1 MAKLQLRRFITVP
14 VLYLLIIFV
23 ICVLQ
28 FTQGTTFS
36 IINGPLSI
44 SGSYITDEDENR
56 IPALPFHMVF
66 KGLDMYIDDSSPV
79 TLSNKNGEEEN
90 LSLLSIEDNETGIS
104 LGFSEN
110 VSLDISVEKRGDVD
124 LLSISAK
131 LPTSDSTLKFPYKTI
146 KSAKEEISENS
157 HLISTNDKQYIF
169 QGLVD
174 SDAKNLIFNNRATT
188 LVYRTFIPSRGVV
201 ITDLGKNPLSSE
213 NLYNTNIDKFAATT
227 LSALRNSL
235 NSSYTED
242 DIAAFIAEM
251 ARNGMYNNGISSVPQ
266 AFISGTTRTYKTNTF
281 LNNLVRTNESMI
293 LQEREDLSRI
303 SRLVSEKN
311 PSVFEFPAL
320 IPFLWDRTSTPL
332 LNDIL
337 TFIPSLNMESVTPL
351 QAAGILAAGMDYDT
365 YLKAEKNPF
374 LILEESCL
382 RIIRESLNDLG
393 ENIFVSTDGKNIGI
407 LENIKTGKILI
418 KYGKTYNKPE
428 WANAG
433 RIIISSVLSF
443 MNDKGNFPETASFT
457 FSADGTK
464 KTGIVQDTSKILKAS
479 TVYPILVENPYYPR
493 EVSLSNELGRG
504 VWAWTSV
511 IEIKGLKV
519 SENQIDISVR
529 FPVGESHYLVI
540 RGIKPFTRIQLYGMD
555 YRTDNRFETYN
566 SSGYV
571 YNSSTQ
577 TLYLKIRHKS
587 ETETVRLFYETEQPE
602 TSQPADATENAS
614 KQQNPENTGEAAP
627 AQVSQG
633 TENLDI
639 PVQIQ

>member
-14 VLYLLIIFV
+14 VLYLLVIFV

-28 FTQGTTFS
+28 FTQGTAFS

-44 SGSYITDEDENR
+44 SGSYITDEEENR

-66 KGLDMYIDDSSPV
+66 KGLDMYMEDSSPA
-79 TLSNKNGEEEN
+79 TLSNSNGRETN
-90 LSLLSIEDNETGIS
+90 LSLLSIEDKETGVS
-104 LGFSEN
+104 LDFSEN
-110 VSLDISVEKRGDVD
+110 VSLNISVEKRGDVD
-124 LLSISAK
+124 LLSISAE
-131 LPTSDSTLKFPYKTI
+131 LPSPDSTLKFPYKTI
-146 KSAKEEISENS
+146 KSANEEISETS
-157 HLISTNDKQYIF
+157 HLITTNDKQYVF

-174 SDAKNLIFNNRATT
+174 SDSKNLIFNNHSQT
-188 LVYRTFIPSRGVV
+188 LVYRTFIPSKGFV
-201 ITDLGKNPLSSE
+201 ITDLGNNPLSSE

-251 ARNGMYNNGISSVPQ
+251 ARNGMYNNGISSVPL
-266 AFISGTTRTYKTNTF
+266 AFTSGTTRTYKTNTF
-281 LNNLVRTNESMI
+281 LDNLVRTNESMI
-293 LQEREDLSRI
+293 LEEREDLSRI

-311 PSVFEFPAL
+311 PSVFEFPSL
-320 IPFLWDRTSTPL
+320 ILFLWDRTSTPL

-337 TFIPSLNMESVTPL
+337 TFIPSLNMETITPL
-351 QAAGILAAGMDYDT
+351 QAAGILAAGMDYDV
-365 YLKAEKNPF
+365 YRQNEKNPF
-374 LILEESCL
+374 LVLEETCL

-393 ENIFVSTDGKNIGI
+393 ENIFVSADGKNIGI
-407 LENIKTGKILI
+407 LENIQTGKILI
-418 KYGKTYNKPE
+418 RYGKTYNKPE

-443 MNDKGNFPETASFT
+443 MNEKGNFPENATLTFT
-457 FSADGTK
+457 ADGTK
-464 KTGIVQDTSKILKAS
+464 KTGILQDSSKILKAS

-504 VWAWTSV
+504 TWAWTSAL
-511 IEIKGLKV
+511 EIKGTKI
-519 SENQIDISVR
+519 SDNQIDISIR

-540 RGIKPFTRIQLYGMD
+540 RGIKPFTRIQLYDMD
-555 YRTDNRFETYN
+555 YRTDSRFETYN

-577 TLYLKIRHKS
+577 TLYLKMRHKS
-587 ETETVRLFYETEQPE
+587 EIETVRLFYETEQSQS
-602 TSQPADATENAS
+602 TQPAEIS
-614 KQQNPENTGEAAP
+614 SGQSQENTDTASQG
-627 AQVSQG
+627 QVSQG

-639 PVQIQ
+639 PVQSR

>member
-14 VLYLLIIFV
+14 VLYLLVIFA

-28 FTQGTTFS
+28 FTQGTAFS

-44 SGSYITDEDENR
+44 SGSYITDEEENR
-56 IPALPFHMVF
+56 IPALPLHMVF
-66 KGLDMYIDDSSPV
+66 KGLDMYIEDSSPV
-79 TLSNKNGEEEN
+79 ILSNRNGQEKN
-90 LSLLSIEDNETGIS
+90 LSLLSIEDKETGVS

-124 LLSISAK
+124 LLSVSAR
-131 LPTSDSTLKFPYKTI
+131 LPSADSTLKFPYKTI
-146 KSAKEEISENS
+146 KSAKEEISEAS
-157 HLISTNDKQYIF
+157 HLISTNEKQYVF
-169 QGLVD
+169 QGEVD
-174 SDAKNLIFNNRATT
+174 PDSKNLIFNNHSQT
-188 LVYRTFIPSRGVV
+188 LVYRTFIPSKGVV
-201 ITDLGKNPLSSE
+201 ITDLGNNPLSSE

-227 LSALRNSL
+227 LSALRNAL

-251 ARNGMYNNGISSVPQ
+251 ARNGMYNNGISSVPL
-266 AFISGTTRTYKTNTF
+266 AFTSGTTRTYKTNTF
-281 LNNLVRTNESMI
+281 LNNLVKTNESMI
-293 LQEREDLSRI
+293 LREREDLSRI
-303 SRLVSEKN
+303 SKQVSEKN
-311 PSVFEFPAL
+311 PSVFEFPGL

-337 TFIPSLNMESVTPL
+337 TFVPSLNMESVTPL

-365 YLKAEKNPF
+365 YLKGEKNPF
-374 LILEESCL
+374 LVLEESCL

-393 ENIFVSTDGKNIGI
+393 ENIFVSPDGENVGI
-407 LENIKTGKILI
+407 PENIKTGKILI

-443 MNDKGNFPETASFT
+443 MDEKGNFPETASFT
-457 FSADGTK
+457 FTADGTK
-464 KTGIVQDTSKILKAS
+464 KTGIVKNSSKVLKAS

-504 VWAWTSV
+504 IWAWTSAL
-511 IEIKGLKV
+511 EIKGSKP
-519 SENQIDISVR
+519 SENQINISIR

-555 YRTDNRFETYN
+555 YRTDSRFETYN

-571 YNSSTQ
+571 YNSATQ
-577 TLYLKIRHKS
+577 TLYLKMRHKS
-587 ETETVRLFYETEQPE
+587 ETETVRLFYETEQPQ
-602 TSQPADATENAS
+602 TSQQADVS
-614 KQQNPENTGEAAP
+614 KEQSGENTEETAP
-627 AQVSQG
+627 AQVTQG